1 MAGVPDYM
9 KKVVGWD
16 QTTTQITERNAVLE
30 HLNIHRAQLEG
41 ISQQYKDLNAEY
53 LDASSAKL
61 RHSQE
66 MRDLFR
72 LGETLVHFLRTGVR
86 QHYGV
91 DSEEL
96 IAFGLVPT
104 NRRTRT
110 VKPPVEQ
117 VAAPV
122 PVPVPE
128 PAK

>member
-16 QTTTQITERNAVLE
+16 RTTTQITERNAALE
-30 HLNIHRAQLEG
+30 HLTTHRAQLEG
-41 ISQQYKDLNAEY
+41 ITQQYKDKSTEY
-53 LDASSAKL
+53 LDASAAKL
-61 RHSQE
+61 RLSGE
-66 MRDLFR
+66 MRNLFR

-117 VAAPV
+117 SADPVA
-122 PVPVPE
+122 VPE

>member
-30 HLNIHRAQLEG
+30 HLENHRAQLEG
-41 ISQQYKDLNAEY
+41 ISHQYKDKSAEY
-53 LDASSAKL
+53 LDASAAKL
-61 RHSQE
+61 RLGQE
-66 MRDLFR
+66 MRNLFR

-104 NRRTRT
+104 SRRTRA

-117 VAAPV
+117 VADRVPAP
-122 PVPVPE
+122 E
-128 PAK
+128 SAK